1 MNSLTPKNQNTQAS
15 TKKKIRILS
24 IDGGGMKGAI
34 PAAILT
40 YLESAIQRESGN
52 PDARIADYFD
62 FLAGTS
68 TGGILVSS
76 LLTPDRQNPGR
87 PLYSAAEAE
96 SLYFEKGP
104 KIFAHTWL
112 RRLRTLFGWIKVR
125 YNAKQ
130 LETAVQEKIGGNTL
144 LSDMLKPCM
153 LTAYDIAER
162 RAVFFTSDNAGGNP
176 EKNFLAWQVTCAT
189 SSAPTFFRPARV
201 QSLDGTMYSLIDG
214 GMFANNPAMC
224 ALTEVKKMDKFQI
237 EGESPTVKDIVFVS
251 IGTGKRPKKYSY
263 EKMEKKGK
271 AGWIDPIVSILMS
284 GNAETV
290 SYQLGKLYDESE
302 KADSN
307 DYYRIDPDLHEA
319 DTEMDNA
326 SKKNL
331 KCLKE
336 AGEKNVETHRKT
348 LDDIARKLVANHTQE
363 EKSSSIVLSK
373 SV

>member
-1 MNSLTPKNQNTQAS
+1 MNSLTPKNRNAEANTQ
-15 TKKKIRILS
+15 KKIRILS

-34 PAAILT
+34 PATILA

-87 PLYSAAEAE
+87 PLYTAEEARG
-96 SLYFEKGP
+96 LYFEKGP

-112 RRLRTLFGWIKVR
+112 RRLRTLFGWLQVR
-125 YNAKQ
+125 YSSKQ
-130 LETAVQEKIGGNTL
+130 LEKAVQEKIGGNTL

-153 LTAYDIAER
+153 FTAYDISER
-162 RAVFFTSDNAGGNP
+162 KAVFFTSHNASGNP
-176 EKNFLAWQVTCAT
+176 KKNFLAWQATCAT
-189 SSAPTFFRPARV
+189 SSAPTFFKPARV
-201 QSLDGTMYSLIDG
+201 TNLDGTMHTLIDG
-214 GMFANNPAMC
+214 GMFANNPGMC
-224 ALTEVKKMDKFQI
+224 ALTEVKKMDRFQI
-237 EGESPTVKDIVFVS
+237 NGASPTVKDIVFVS

-263 EKMEKKGK
+263 SKMKKKGK

-290 SYQLGKLYDESE
+290 SYQLAKLYDEST

-307 DYYRIDPDLHEA
+307 DYYRIDPELYKA

-331 KCLKE
+331 KHLQE
-336 AGEKNVETHRKT
+336 AGEKNVATYRKT
-348 LDDIARKLVANHTQE
+348 LDDIARKLVENHPKN

>member
-1 MNSLTPKNQNTQAS
+1 MKPTTFTHNHSSQE
-15 TKKKIRILS
+15 KKKIRILS
-24 IDGGGMKGAI
+24 IDGGGMKGAL
-34 PAAILT
+34 PASLLA

-52 PDARIADYFD
+52 SEARIADYFD

-76 LLTPDRQNPGR
+76 LLTPNPKNPGR
-87 PLYSAAEAE
+87 PLYSAEEAR

-104 KIFAHTWL
+104 KIFAHSWL
-112 RRLRTLFGWIKVR
+112 RRLRTVFGWLRVR
-125 YNAKQ
+125 YNSKQ
-130 LETAVQEKIGGNTL
+130 LENAVQDKIGANTL

-153 LTAYDIAER
+153 LTAYDIEER
-162 RAVFFTSDNAGGNP
+162 KAVFFTSDNAGGNP
-176 EKNFLAWQVTCAT
+176 KKNFLAWQATCAT
-189 SSAPTFFRPARV
+189 SSAPTFFKPA
-201 QSLDGTMYSLIDG
+201 QIYSLDGKAHCLIDG

-237 EGESPTVKDIVFVS
+237 DGKAPTVDDIIMVS
-251 IGTGKRPKKYSY
+251 IGTGKRPKKFKY
-263 EKMEKKGK
+263 EKIKNKGK
-271 AGWIDPIVSILMS
+271 AGWIEPIISILMS

-290 SYQLGKLYDESE
+290 SYQLGKLYDESMH
-302 KADSN
+302 ANSN
-307 DYYRIDPDLHEA
+307 DYYRLEPNLYNA

-336 AGEKNVETHRKT
+336 AGEKNVRNFRNM
-348 LDDIARKLVANHTQE
+348 LDDIARKLVENQPQK

>member
-1 MNSLTPKNQNTQAS
+1 MNPSTFTHSTTPQS
-15 TKKKIRILS
+15 DKKKIRILS

-34 PAAILT
+34 PATLLA

-52 PDARIADYFD
+52 SDARIADYFD

-76 LLTPDRQNPGR
+76 VLTPDPANPGR
-87 PLYSAAEAE
+87 PRYTAEEAR

-130 LETAVQEKIGGNTL
+130 LESAVQDKIGGNTL

-153 LTAYDIAER
+153 LTAYEISQRKAM
-162 RAVFFTSDNAGGNP
+162 FFTSANAGGNP
-176 EKNFLAWQVTCAT
+176 HKNFLAWQVTCAT
-189 SSAPTFFRPARV
+189 SSAPTFFKPARI
-201 QSLDGTMYSLIDG
+201 QGLDGSRYSLIDG

-224 ALTEVKKMDKFQI
+224 ALTEVKKMDEFQI
-237 EGESPTVKDIVFVS
+237 EGESPTIKDIVMVS
-251 IGTGKRPKKYSY
+251 LGTGKRKKKYGY
-263 EKMEKKGK
+263 KKMKKKGK
-271 AGWIDPIVSILMS
+271 VGWIEPIVDILMG

-290 SYQLGKLYDESE
+290 SHQLAKLYDEATQ
-302 KADSN
+302 ADSN
-307 DYYRIDPDLHEA
+307 DYYRIEPNLYNA

-331 KCLKE
+331 KNLEE
-336 AGEKNVETHRKT
+336 AGQKNLQTYRHT
-348 LDDIARKLVANHTQE
+348 LDDIARKLVENHPV
-363 EKSSSIVLSK
+363 EKTKTATILEKTV
-373 SV
+373 